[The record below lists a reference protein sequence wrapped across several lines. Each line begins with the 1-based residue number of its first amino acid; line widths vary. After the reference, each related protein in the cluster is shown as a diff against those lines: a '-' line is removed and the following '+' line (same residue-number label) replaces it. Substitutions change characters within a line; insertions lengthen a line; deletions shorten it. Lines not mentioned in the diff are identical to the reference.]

1 VFPEAPRPQK
11 RARTSLR
18 GENVRV
24 SIYSRVSTRGQD
36 MDTVLLADREGKQAM
51 SALKTYVRKRFQN
64 PTALV
69 FASRR
74 STPLCESQ
82 VLREGLHPAL
92 KATNLAAGGMHGF
105 RRGCNRRWEL
115 AGMNPA
121 VLRQQMGHPSSAM
134 TARYTGQ
141 LPLAYVQADFSRRN
155 GPKSVQSE
163 NKENRHVA

>member
-1 VFPEAPRPQK
+1 M
-11 RARTSLR
+11 
-18 GENVRV
+18 RV